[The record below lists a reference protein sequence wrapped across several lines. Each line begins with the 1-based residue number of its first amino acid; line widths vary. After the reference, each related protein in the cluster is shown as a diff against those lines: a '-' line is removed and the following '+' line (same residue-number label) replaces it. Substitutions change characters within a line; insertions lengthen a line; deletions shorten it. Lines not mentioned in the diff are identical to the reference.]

1 MCVYFCGM
9 VIIRAE
15 GISRTYGERV
25 LFKGLDF
32 TLAEGQKLALVAKNG
47 TGKSNLLRILA
58 GKDEPDAGKVVLN
71 SNYRIAFLDQ
81 EPELDEQLTV
91 WETLFQSQNEL
102 LACIRTY
109 EEVLQKQEYDH
120 SEQQMMQLQLAMEEM
135 DRLQAWDYEARIKQ
149 ILYKLNIKDTAK
161 QVAHLSGGQRKR
173 VALARVLIQQPDC
186 LLMDEPTN
194 HLDVE
199 MIEWLEGY
207 LASQS
212 MSLLMVTHD
221 RYFLDRVCNEIVE
234 LDEGLLYTYKGNYA
248 YFIEKKS
255 EREFKSAREVEK
267 ARNLYRKELEWMRRQ
282 PKARGTKS
290 KSRIDAFY
298 DIKEKASKK
307 TDNEQVELR
316 MNMKRLGGKI
326 LEFHH
331 VHKAFGEHK
340 MLEPFTYTF
349 KPGERVGI
357 VGKNG
362 VGKSTFLNLIM
373 GLLEPDG
380 GRIVHGDTVRFGYY
394 SQQGL
399 QLKED
404 KRVIEVVKD
413 IAEYIEYG
421 KGEKLTATQVLRL
434 FLFDDKQQYTYVSQL
449 SGGEK
454 RRLFLLTI
462 LMSNP
467 NFLILDEPTNDLD
480 IATLNVLEDFL
491 ESYKGCLLIVT
502 HDRYFMDKLADHLFL
517 FEGEGKVTDF
527 NGNYQ
532 DYLDE
537 LAEQKEAAK
546 HEQQPATI
554 KVIEQPPVDVAVPA
568 GRKKLSYK
576 ELREYEMLGK
586 ELEQLEHEKRML
598 NEQLNSGSTSHEELT
613 KWASRLETV
622 NGLLDEKTLRWLELD
637 ESAG

>member
-1 MCVYFCGM
+1 M

-15 GISRTYGERV
+15 GIGRSFGERV
-25 LFKGLDF
+25 LFKGLDY
-32 TLAEGQKLALVAKNG
+32 TLAEGQKIALVARNG
-47 TGKSNLLRILA
+47 IGKSNFLRILA
-58 GKDEPDAGKVVLN
+58 GIDEPDGGKVIFN
-71 SNYRIAFLDQ
+71 SNYRIAFLNQ
-81 EPELDEQLTV
+81 EPELDEQLSV
-91 WETLFQSQNEL
+91 WETLFQSHNEL
-102 LACIRTY
+102 LDCIRTY
-109 EEVLQKQEYDH
+109 EEVLVQQEHDH
-120 SEQQMMQLQLAMEEM
+120 SDEQTMRLQNAMEEM

-149 ILYKLNIKDTAK
+149 ILSKLNIEQTDKL
-161 QVAHLSGGQRKR
+161 VMNLSGGQRKR
-173 VALARVLIQQPDC
+173 VALAKVLIQQPDC
-186 LLMDEPTN
+186 ILMDEPTN
-194 HLDVE
+194 HLDVA

-207 LASQS
+207 LSSQS

-221 RYFLDRVCNEIVE
+221 RYFLDKVCNEIIE
-234 LDEGLLYTYKGNYA
+234 LDNGQLYYYKGNYA

-255 EREFKSAREVEK
+255 EREFKEAREVDK

-307 TDNEQVELR
+307 ADDQQVDLR
-316 MNMKRLGGKI
+316 LNMKRLGGKI
-326 LEFHH
+326 LEFHN
-331 VHKAFGEHK
+331 VQKSFGEHK

-373 GLLEPDG
+373 GELEPDG
-380 GRIVHGDTVRFGYY
+380 GKIIHGETVKFGYY

-404 KRVIEVVKD
+404 KRIIDVIKD
-413 IAEYIEYG
+413 IAEFVEYG
-421 KGEKLTATQVLRL
+421 KGEKLSATQVLRL
-434 FLFDDKQQYTYVSQL
+434 FLFDDKQQYTYVSKL

-454 RRLFLLTI
+454 RRLFLLTV
-462 LMSNP
+462 LMQNP

-491 ESYKGCLLIVT
+491 EGFRGCVLIVT
-502 HDRYFMDKLADHLFL
+502 HDRYFMDKLVDHLFL

-532 DYLDE
+532 DYLDFQE
-537 LAEQKEAAK
+537 DKKEADRNSNQAAK
-546 HEQQPATI
+546 AALPVLKEEEQ
-554 KVIEQPPVDVAVPA
+554 VPVNVA
-568 GRKKLSYK
+568 RKKVTYK
-576 ELREYEMLGK
+576 EQREYEQLGK
-586 ELEQLEHEKRML
+586 EVELLEQEKLQLTERL
-598 NEQLNSGSTSHEELT
+598 NAGSSSHEELT
-613 KWASRLETV
+613 EWAQQLEQL
-622 NGLLDEKTLRWLELD
+622 NAQLEEKSFRWLELA
-637 ESAG
+637 ELMG

>member
-1 MCVYFCGM
+1 M

-25 LFKGLDF
+25 LFSGLDF
-32 TLAEGQKLALVAKNG
+32 TLAEGQKIALVARNG

-91 WETLFQSQNEL
+91 WDTLFQSQNEL

-109 EEVLQKQEYDH
+109 EEVLQKQEHDH
-120 SEQQMMQLQLAMEEM
+120 SEQQMMQLQEAMEEM

-149 ILYKLNIKDTAK
+149 ILYKLNIKDTTK

-194 HLDVE
+194 HLDVD

-221 RYFLDRVCNEIVE
+221 RYFLDRVCNEITE
-234 LDEGLLYTYKGNYA
+234 LDEGKLYNYKGNYA

-326 LEFHH
+326 LEFHN

-380 GRIVHGDTVRFGYY
+380 GKIVHGETVRFGYY

-491 ESYKGCLLIVT
+491 ETYKGCLLIVT

-517 FEGEGKVTDF
+517 FEGDGKVTDF

-537 LAEQKEAAK
+537 MAEQKEAAK
-546 HEQQPATI
+546 QEQQPTAT
-554 KVIEQPPVDVAVPA
+554 KTTEPTPVEVAAPPA
-568 GRKKLSYK
+568 RKKLSYK
-576 ELREYEMLGK
+576 ELREYEQLGK
-586 ELEQLEHEKRML
+586 ELEQLEQEKRTL
-598 NEQLNSGSTSHEELT
+598 NEQLNSGSTSHEELSA
-613 KWASRLETV
+613 WAGRLEQV
-622 NGLLDEKTLRWLELD
+622 NHDLDEKTLRWLELD